1 MPIVNTRRRLPWVS
15 AMLLLGCPAALA
27 QQPPPRVDDFFDD
40 GIVHEIR
47 LTLNPRD
54 WNELKANFQRNDY
67 YPAHFTWR
75 GLTVLNIGIRSRG
88 VGSRSG
94 TKPGLRVDFDHY
106 EQRQRF
112 LGLKSVVLRNNTQ
125 DPSHLHDRLSM
136 KLYARLGMPAS
147 RVAHVRLLINGEYA
161 GLYTIV
167 ESVDKIFLEKHYGES
182 GGYLYKYH
190 YDADDPARYFDYLGP
205 DPALY
210 SPEPFQPETHELD
223 PDPRP
228 LAALMRAIQESTD
241 AEFQA
246 VVGRYV
252 DLRQFMVHVAVE
264 TFLADTDGMLGDW
277 GANNFY
283 FYRLQGQTRSLFIP
297 WDKSEAFKG
306 GVEHSIW
313 RNLYDVPSWLRNRLM
328 SRAEELIDLRDV
340 YLDTLLACADVVL
353 TEASV
358 DDSLAGAHGRA
369 GVEAMGWLES
379 EIRREYEQI
388 RAAVLED
395 PVKPFSNEWFEA
407 SVGDLLTFA
416 RSRSAFVRQDVA
428 RSRR

>member
-210 SPEPFQPETHELD
+210 SPEPFQPDTHELD

>member
-1 MPIVNTRRRLPWVS
+1 MPIVNTGRRLSWVS
-15 AMLLLGCPAALA
+15 AMLLLACPAALA
-27 QQPPPRVDDFFDD
+27 QQPPPRVDDLFDD
-40 GIVHEIR
+40 RIVHEIR

-54 WNELKANFQRNDY
+54 WNELKASFQLNDY

-88 VGSRSG
+88 TGSRSG
-94 TKPGLRVDFDHY
+94 EKPGLRVDFDHY

-112 LGLKSVVLRNNTQ
+112 LGLKSVVLRNNVQ

-136 KLYARLGMPAS
+136 QLYARLGIPAS
-147 RVAHVRLLINGEYA
+147 RIAHVRLLINGEYA

-167 ESVDKIFLEKHYGES
+167 ESVDKIFLENHYGES

-190 YDADDPARYFDYLGP
+190 YDADDPPHYFEYLGP
-205 DPALY
+205 DPARY
-210 SPEPFQPETHELD
+210 SPKPFQPETHELD

-228 LAALMRAIQESTD
+228 LVELMRAIQESTD

-246 VVGRYV
+246 AVGAYV

-264 TFLADTDGMLGDW
+264 SFLADTDGMLGDW

-283 FYRLQGQTRSLFIP
+283 LYRLENRTLSVLIP

-313 RNLYDVPSWLRNRLM
+313 RNLYDTPSWLRNRLM
-328 SRAEELIDLRDV
+328 SRAEEFIELRDV
-340 YLDTLLACADVVL
+340 YLDTLLACADLVL
-353 TEASV
+353 AEAPS
-358 DDSLAGAHGRA
+358 DDSLAGPRKASGE
-369 GVEAMGWLES
+369 GMGWLES